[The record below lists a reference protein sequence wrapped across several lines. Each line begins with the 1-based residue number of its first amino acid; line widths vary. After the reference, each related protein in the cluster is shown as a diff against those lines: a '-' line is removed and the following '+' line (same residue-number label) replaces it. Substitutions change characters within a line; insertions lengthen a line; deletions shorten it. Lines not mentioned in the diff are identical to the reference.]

1 LKITE
6 SSPGTSLPRID
17 PLFSTSFISFKE
29 ANKPVLDKWIDEVGV
44 DLVASAKLDRVN
56 SNK

>member
-1 LKITE
+1 L
-6 SSPGTSLPRID
+6 
-17 PLFSTSFISFKE
+17 STSFISFKE